1 MTVIAK
7 SGAVLVGELGWINA
21 LLVACGNLAGI
32 ACFSLLIWFSGLV
45 MSENA
50 MWGSRGFTLAEGEI
64 HHTFTESVS
73 LGIMCNL
80 MVCLALWMSCAGV
93 HYATKSSL

>member
-1 MTVIAK
+1 M
-7 SGAVLVGELGWINA
+7 
-21 LLVACGNLAGI
+21 
-32 ACFSLLIWFSGLV
+32 
-45 MSENA
+45 
-50 MWGSRGFTLAEGEI
+50 

-80 MVCLALWMSCAGV
+80 MVCLALWMSYCGRW